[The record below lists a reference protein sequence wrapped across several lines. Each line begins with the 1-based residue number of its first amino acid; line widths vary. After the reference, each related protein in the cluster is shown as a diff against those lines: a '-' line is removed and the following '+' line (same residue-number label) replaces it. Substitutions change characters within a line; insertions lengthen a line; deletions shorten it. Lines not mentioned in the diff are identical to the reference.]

1 MDDFSK
7 KIPSYFK
14 YWGKAKKSTEQAGAG
29 YHLLP
34 YHCLDVA
41 AVVDVWLDES
51 RILLKQIA
59 FQINRSEADAKA
71 IVIFYVLLHDFGKF
85 DARFQNF
92 VEEVR
97 FKLQCF
103 KYDTEEVRY
112 DHGSHGYLHFIKSY
126 GHNEAMKAVAGHH
139 GYCDTSINRNL
150 VDPDLDDDDPILLL
164 DKTARKEWIE
174 FCLAWTALSSIPDVG
189 DIPMLAGLCSVAD
202 WIGSSITSFNTKFG
216 DLDDYYQQA
225 LPRAKQALIE
235 AGVLN
240 QLNGAGFEYLFSPYQ
255 PRGIQTLLNDM
266 PLETGLTIVESDTG
280 SGKTEFALAYASML
294 IEQNLADGIVFGLP
308 TQATANGLFE
318 RIGEAADKLFPDS
331 TVTLAHS
338 KSKFLMPDANGFLHQ
353 SSKRAFLGS
362 LSVATVDQILMG
374 VLGIKHQFIRSFGTK
389 KSVLILDEIHSF
401 DAYMYAL
408 IERVLQGQHQAYSSV
423 ILLSA
428 TLPLSLKNKL
438 VKPYSGKVKSDAYP
452 LITHV
457 DINGVTQEFAVSQ
470 PTAKKKIQLESW
482 LSNELLPTIEQQQR
496 LIKHAVSGAVIGVIC
511 NTVHDAQNLYQQLK
525 SQINT
530 KECSIEIDLFHA
542 RFTFS
547 DRDRIEKQILATYG
561 KHASRKGRILVATQ
575 VVEQSLDLDFDLLVS
590 QIAPIEF
597 LMQRMGRLWRHERI
611 NTELHPRSTHLEH
624 PIFITLLPN
633 QPVIKWKYHYQ
644 GSGFVYR
651 NTRVLY
657 RTEQYLTNNS
667 ELTFPDCYRKAIEY
681 VHNEQAYVE
690 EPKELALLDQNYQND
705 QQSSAYSA
713 KMFSV
718 LDSKPLNDVD
728 PRCALL
734 TREGEMSATVVL
746 LNEQGGLWHG
756 GDYNEQ
762 QDRELST
769 VAITKKHAN
778 GIQDTDLY
786 CIKSIVNRDI
796 NYSEIGVL
804 LPQTSEK

>member
-1 MDDFSK
+1 MS
-7 KIPSYFK
+7 IPSYFK
-14 YWGKAKKSTEQAGAG
+14 YWGKAKKDPLQSGAD

-41 AVVDVWLDES
+41 AVADIWLTES
-51 RILLKQIA
+51 RTLLKQIA
-59 FQINRSEADAKA
+59 IQINCLESDAKA
-71 IVIFYVLLHDFGKF
+71 IILFYVLLHDLGKF
-85 DARFQNF
+85 DARFQNY
-92 VEEVR
+92 VEEIRVQ
-97 FKLQCF
+97 LQGEEF
-103 KYDTEEVRY
+103 EVEPEKYA
-112 DHGSHGYLHFIKSY
+112 HGSHGYLHFMKSY

-139 GYCDTSINRNL
+139 GYCDTSIDRNL
-150 VDPDLDDDDPILLL
+150 AEPDADEELVEL
-164 DKTARKEWIE
+164 DKVARKEWIE
-174 FCLAWTALSSIPDVG
+174 FCLAWTGLTEIPDIG

-202 WIGSSITSFNTKFG
+202 WIGSSITSFKTKVE
-216 DLDDYYQQA
+216 DLNEYYQCT

-240 QLNGAGFEYLFSPYQ
+240 KLNGAGFEYLFSPYQ

-294 IEQNLADGIVFGLP
+294 IEKNLADGIVFGLP

-318 RIGEAADKLFPDS
+318 RIGEAASKLFPDS
-331 TVTLAHS
+331 TLTLAHS
-338 KSKFLMPDANGFLHQ
+338 KSKYLMPDENGFLHQ

-374 VLGIKHQFIRSFGTK
+374 VLGIKHQFIRSFGTR

-428 TLPLSLKNKL
+428 TLPLSLKTKL
-438 VKPYSGKVKSDAYP
+438 VKPYSGKVSSIEYP
-452 LITHV
+452 LVTHV
-457 DINGVTQEFAVSQ
+457 GMDGKTQEIDLKQ
-470 PTAKKKIQLESW
+470 PIARKKVYLENW
-482 LSNELLPTIEQQQR
+482 LSNDLLPTAEQQQS
-496 LIKHAVSGAVIGVIC
+496 LIEHAKNGAVIGVIC

-530 KECSIEIDLFHA
+530 EDEPLEIDLFHA
-542 RFTFS
+542 RYTFS
-547 DRDRIEKQILATYG
+547 DRARIEKQILDIYG
-561 KHASRKGRILVATQ
+561 KHAGRQGRILVATQ

-597 LMQRMGRLWRHERI
+597 LMQRMGRLWRHDRI
-611 NTELHPRSTHLEH
+611 NTELSPRSTRIKQ
-624 PIFITLLPN
+624 PTFITLLPD
-633 QPVIKWKYHYQ
+633 QPISSWKTHYQ

-651 NTRVLY
+651 NIRVLY
-657 RTEQYLTNNS
+657 RTNQYLNKNS
-667 ELTFPDCYRKAIEY
+667 KLTFPDCYRDAIEY
-681 VHNEQAYVE
+681 VHNEQAYTE
-690 EPKELALLDQNYQND
+690 EPEELLSLFESYQQEQD
-705 QQSSAYSA
+705 GSAYTA
-713 KMFSV
+713 KMYSV

-734 TREGEMSATVVL
+734 TREGEMTATVVL
-746 LNEQGGLWHG
+746 LNEQGELWHG
-756 GDYNEQ
+756 GDYQEQ

-769 VAITKKHAN
+769 VAIAKKHAK
-778 GIQDTDLY
+778 GKQDPDLY
-786 CIKSIVNRDI
+786 CVKAIVNHDI
-796 NYSEIGVL
+796 NYSELGVF
-804 LPQTSEK
+804 LPLKNE